1 MPRDFTKQEEKER
14 IELDKLEKAAQKI
27 KEKKQ
32 EIRQKQK
39 KRENHEK
46 ITLGGL
52 IKKSGLNLNNN
63 ELLGM
68 LLEAKETSEKNQ
80 EVRKNWADKGA
91 KAFEQDQKKSKT
103 KTNWKGDEAILVS
116 FKSEPSKDTK
126 NNLKSLDLIWNKHI
140 RVWQGFAKKEEAE
153 KMLEGSGANIETVKL
168 NAT

>member
-1 MPRDFTKQEEKER
+1 MPRDFTKQEEREK

>member
-27 KEKKQ
+27 KVKKQ

>member
-1 MPRDFTKQEEKER
+1 MPRDFTKQEEKEQ

>member
-1 MPRDFTKQEEKER
+1 MSRDFTKQEEKER

-27 KEKKQ
+27 KVKKQ